1 VQEVRGLS
9 LLIVRWTGR
18 QKQKCQL
25 PSIGRNPMG
34 KIAIDGSVQLAHSAI
49 GQNEWFANETR
60 IRKPIISGDRINDIV
75 HTPRGR

>member
-1 VQEVRGLS
+1 
-9 LLIVRWTGR
+9 
-18 QKQKCQL
+18 
-25 PSIGRNPMG
+25 MG